1 MYKGIMEKKKVFFNE
16 LSSIEF
22 FDVIKEDRYKLLKT
36 LKSDNRSIVKLI
48 QFRGKPYIY
57 KIPLEKNTRKWQ
69 RILSFFRGSEAQREF
84 KNLEKILENGFNTS
98 KPYFACEIKKFGMV
112 IDSYIIMEYINGNA
126 GDINSLPFITDTL
139 SKIHKK
145 GYIHGDS
152 QLSNFI
158 LTNDK
163 CYIIDAK
170 FNKSI
175 FGKIAQTYEFIYLE
189 TSCGQ
194 DIGQFYSKK
203 GLTYLIAR
211 GIDNYLILWGRFR
224 AWIKSLIRGERNI
237 SSSDTSKEN
246 FINKFKNKISTEKF
260 SQNFSKVFKKK
271 ENQNENNENKNND
284 ETKSNNQE
292 ELK

>member
-1 MYKGIMEKKKVFFNE
+1 MYKGTMEKKKVFFNE

-22 FDVIKEDRYKLLKT
+22 FDAINEDRYRVLKT

-48 QFRGKPYIY
+48 QFKGKPYIY
-57 KIPLEKNTRKWQ
+57 KIPLEKNIRKWQ
-69 RILSFFRGSEAQREF
+69 RFLSFFRGSESQREF
-84 KNLEKILENGFNTS
+84 KNLEKILENGFDTP
-98 KPYFACEIKKFGMV
+98 KPYFACETKKFGMV
-112 IDSYIIMEYINGNA
+112 IDSYIIMEYINGNT
-126 GDINSLPFITDTL
+126 GDINNLPFITDTL

-194 DIGQFYSKK
+194 NIGQFYNKK

-211 GIDNYLILWGRFR
+211 GLDNYLILWGRFR
-224 AWIKSLIRGERNI
+224 SWIKVLIKGERNI
-237 SSSDTSKEN
+237 SSNNTPKEKFSD
-246 FINKFKNKISTEKF
+246 KFKNKISKEKF
-260 SQNFSKVFKKK
+260 TQSFSKVFNKK
-271 ENQNENNENKNND
+271 ENQNENNDNKD
-284 ETKSNNQE
+284 TKSNNQE